1 MSNIEEDIKKVK
13 ELNNL
18 LKFFKTHG
26 WIPDMS
32 RELNTNATI
41 EAIEHLL
48 SDYTRQKQINEEH
61 QKTNGELRE
70 KVRKLEKENS
80 TLKNFT
86 SDLFNEDIT
95 ETFMRKDKIK
105 NKIEELKRQRRELG
119 FKIYIKREDMIK
131 DDKKIVCKIKVLE
144 ELLQESED
152 K

>member
-1 MSNIEEDIKKVK
+1 MTK
-13 ELNNL
+13 EQ
-18 LKFFKTHG
+18 
-26 WIPDMS
+26 
-32 RELNTNATI
+32 

-86 SDLFNEDIT
+86 SDLLNEDIT
-95 ETFMRKDKIK
+95 ETFIRKDKIK

-119 FKIYIKREDMIK
+119 FKTYIKREDMIK
-131 DDKKIVCKIKVLE
+131 DDKKNVCKIKVLE

-152 K
+152 N